1 MKVTDIEVHE
11 ITTEYVDWSAYQL
24 SHFYGAGQ
32 RTVYV
37 AHTDDGLVGLGEGGS
52 TEPQE
57 VIEQYIGS
65 NPFEWMGDETSLALG
80 TAMYDLMGKA
90 AGVPVYKLIG
100 RKCRSWVPMASWTV
114 STHPRRMAEAV
125 ERYAAGGFTWMK
137 FHLSPFEN
145 VIDQVEAMQAVAPE
159 GFKLHYDFTMH
170 GTTDHMLELLDKL
183 ARYPISGCFEDVLD
197 SRDVPGYIE
206 LTKRSKLP
214 VVLHHLPLGG
224 THEVMMR
231 AADAYMLGHSRIGAA
246 MSRSGL
252 FAAGN
257 IPFMLQNTGGNMTSA
272 MTAHMMA
279 AFPSAKFHFI
289 TTAET
294 CKSDVVNERLEPV
307 NGCVRVPEVPG
318 LGVTLNPE
326 ELERLE
332 NLEPP
337 EQARW
342 ILKSR
347 FKNGAR
353 MYNIADVANPIFM
366 VRPDVARQIDMSYDA
381 PISTEYWDDDG
392 SPEYRA
398 MFERVE
404 REGMVLER
412 SP

>member
-1 MKVTDIEVHE
+1 MKVTDIEIHE
-11 ITTEYVDWSAYQL
+11 ITTEYADWSAYQL

-37 AHTDDGLVGLGEGGS
+37 VHTDDGLVGLGEGGS

-57 VIEQYIGS
+57 VIDQYVGT

-125 ERYAAGGFTWMK
+125 ERYAARGFTWMK

-145 VIDQVEAMQAVAPE
+145 VIDQIEAMQAVAPE

-170 GTTDHMLELLDKL
+170 GTTDHMLGLLDKL

-197 SRDVPGYIE
+197 SQDIPGYIE

-214 VVLHHLPLGG
+214 IVLHHMPLRGS
-224 THEVMMR
+224 HEVMMR
-231 AADAYMLGHSRIGAA
+231 AADAYMLGHFKIGDA
-246 MSRSGL
+246 MHRSGL
-252 FAAGN
+252 FAAGD
-257 IPFMLQNTGGNMTSA
+257 IPFMLQNSGGNMTRA

-279 AFPSAKFHFI
+279 AFPTAKFHFI

-294 CKSDVVNERLEPV
+294 FKSDVVNERLEPV
-307 NGCVRVPEVPG
+307 NGFVRVPEGPG
-318 LGVTLNPE
+318 LGVTLNRE

-332 NLEPP
+332 SLESP
-337 EQARW
+337 EQERW
-342 ILKSR
+342 IVKSR
-347 FKNGAR
+347 FKNGAG
-353 MYNIADVANPIFM
+353 MYNIADVANSIFM

-392 SPEYRA
+392 SPEYLA
-398 MFERVE
+398 MFERIE
-404 REGMVLER
+404 QEGIVLER
-412 SP
+412 